1 MLRFLFRVW
10 LALVLF
16 FIGLLFGRR
25 PSSDSDDPR
34 QRVGSRRG
42 RRSVSRHGID
52 RSDVVDVPFTE
63 IAPPEET
70 RGANSSASVRPET
83 NAARPEPASTRP
95 EPASARP
102 DPAAARPEGA
112 AGLP

>member
-1 MLRFLFRVW
+1 MLRFLFRLW
-10 LALVLF
+10 LVLVLF

-34 QRVGSRRG
+34 QRVGSRR
-42 RRSVSRHGID
+42 RRGAVSKRGID

-63 IAPPEET
+63 IPPPD
-70 RGANSSASVRPET
+70 GADSPDHSESARS
-83 NAARPEPASTRP
+83 AARPEH
-95 EPASARP
+95 
-102 DPAAARPEGA
+102 AARPNAASRSERA